1 MQYRKFNIP
10 WELLR
15 YSISTLLA
23 PRPGLMFN
31 NGPRIVLSCEYIYL
45 LREKVHVD

>member
-1 MQYRKFNIP
+1 MQYKNCSIP

-31 NGPRIVLSCEYIYL
+31 NGPRIVFSCEYIYL
-45 LREKVHVD
+45 LRKKVHID